1 MKRFIL
7 SIIISGLFGPVVA
20 ETKTTS
26 KFRLDGDTLR
36 YDTEVDGLKKSF
48 IHYADID
55 ELRFHLQD
63 NPGISNLVLNSDG
76 GYIGAAMEMGR
87 VIVDFDLS
95 THVEKSCLSACVIL
109 LAAGQKRHV
118 SQGALVGLHRPY
130 WRQAALEEYYTDHK
144 EEESWDNVFAF
155 SEWVHDD
162 SLLSLAEYLEFMLDQ
177 GVEPRFLL
185 SSLRFRKMLMWYPD
199 RDTLAAANLITPN
212 DPTIPNK
219 KTDGSSHAEI
229 SMR

>member
-1 MKRFIL
+1 MKKFIL
-7 SIIISGLFGPVVA
+7 SIVISGLFGPVVA
-20 ETKTTS
+20 DTKAVS
-26 KFRLDGDTLR
+26 KFQLDGDTLH

-55 ELRFHLQD
+55 ELRLHLQD
-63 NPGISNLVLNSDG
+63 NPGISNLVLNSAG

-95 THVEKSCLSACVIL
+95 TRVEKSCLSACVIL
-109 LAAGQKRHV
+109 LAAGKNRHV

-162 SLLSLAEYLEFMLDQ
+162 ALLSLAEYLEFMLNQ

-185 SSLRFRKMLMWYPD
+185 SSLRYRKMLMWYPD
-199 RDTLAAANLITPN
+199 RGTLAAANLITPN
-212 DPTIPNK
+212 DPIVPDQETGGFPN
-219 KTDGSSHAEI
+219 AEI